1 MTMPCF
7 PYNKHRASIK
17 EPLAAIANELTVRG
31 VPQIACDDGIIYMAD
46 PLRVAAITRYY
57 IYIHIYIY
65 IQLERTT
72 HRGAPKNR
80 SPRSKHTSASSSNA
94 RHTSSVAGWAAAGKL
109 SVSVCVSAQNP
120 ISITS

>member
-57 IYIHIYIY
+57 IYTHIHIYTNREDDA
-65 IQLERTT
+65 Q
-72 HRGAPKNR
+72 RGAKE
-80 SPRSKHTSASSSNA
+80 
-94 RHTSSVAGWAAAGKL
+94 
-109 SVSVCVSAQNP
+109 
-120 ISITS
+120 